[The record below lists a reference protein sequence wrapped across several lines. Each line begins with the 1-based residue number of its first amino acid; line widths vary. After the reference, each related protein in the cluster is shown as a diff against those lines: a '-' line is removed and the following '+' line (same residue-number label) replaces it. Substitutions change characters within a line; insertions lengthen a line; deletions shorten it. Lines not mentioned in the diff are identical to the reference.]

1 MAGKVTTRTR
11 SSALSRVTRSATVV
25 GSMLSAA
32 LITMPLLGADASS
45 AAAPQHATLAQGAT
59 HVVNRLA
66 PAAKTAKRAAPAKL
80 KSLGTTAPRM
90 AILSPGGQTSFV
102 LESRPP
108 AIAGQFWH
116 QVLPV
121 GPGRG
126 LTVTPEIPHGS
137 GQVILV
143 RASDTMPDGL
153 YWIVFHPDKPVHGS
167 YAPLEFKVLV
177 ERPGSILTYF
187 NNTGIINNHS
197 STSPGF
203 DMVGHSYSA
212 QALAKDG
219 ATPGKLLHID
229 GFTFMWPDDFANNP
243 DNIVTQGQTIPLSGS
258 GTTLG
263 ILGAA
268 SNGPSKGMLL
278 VHYTD
283 GDEQGI
289 VVGFSDWTLNGGS
302 TKKLLPGERIAL
314 EMPYRDRDDG
324 QTRRVHTYVFF
335 TQVPLLKGKTVESVT
350 LPAVVNQG
358 HLHIFALA
366 IKGAAASS

>member
-1 MAGKVTTRTR
+1 MTGKVTARTR
-11 SSALSRVTRSATVV
+11 NRARRRVTRSATVV
-25 GSMLSAA
+25 GSLLSAA
-32 LITMPLLGADASS
+32 LITMPLLGAGASS
-45 AAAPQHATLAQGAT
+45 AAAPRHATFARGT
-59 HVVNRLA
+59 TNVVNRAA
-66 PAAKTAKRAAPAKL
+66 PAAKTARRAAPAKL
-80 KSLGTTAPRM
+80 AILGTTAPSM

-102 LESRPP
+102 LDSRPP

-126 LTVTPEIPHGS
+126 LTVTPEIAHGS
-137 GQVILV
+137 EQVILV
-143 RASDTMPDGL
+143 RASDTLPDGL

-187 NNTGIINNHS
+187 NNTGIISNRT

-229 GFTFMWPDDFANNP
+229 GFTFMWPDDFPNSP
-243 DNIVTQGQTIPLSGS
+243 DNIVAKGQTIPISGS
-258 GTTLG
+258 GTELG

-278 VHYTD
+278 IHYVG
-283 GDEQGI
+283 GDERG
-289 VVGFSDWTLNGGS
+289 VVIDFSDWTLNGGT
-302 TKKLLPGERIAL
+302 TKKLVPGERMVF
-314 EMPYRDRDDG
+314 EMPYRLRDDG
-324 QTRRVHTYVFF
+324 VARVVHTYVFM
-335 TQVPLLKGKTVESVT
+335 TEVRLLPGQTVESVT
-350 LPAVVNQG
+350 LPAIVNQG
-358 HLHIFALA
+358 HLHIFALS
-366 IKGAAASS
+366 IKGGQQ